1 VRLQVYQVIS
11 TATAT
16 LDNCVEFYVRNQ
28 LPSLPGLPP
37 AEPIVSTLRLR
48 HSLEILPG
56 SNVQITFED
65 TQVNV
70 TGELSLHALP
80 STHSLEMHLASRSP
94 GRLSCMLAQYASLQ
108 AGCPWL
114 RRAGKPG
121 GFHICMHRVALQQLA
136 CVLTHTYCMHMCKA
150 VFEAL
155 DPRESAEDVA
165 LLLRLK

>member
-1 VRLQVYQVIS
+1 MCGLQVYQVIS

-70 TGELSLHALP
+70 TGELSSHAPP
-80 STHSLEMHLASRSP
+80 STHSIDVHRPSRRP
-94 GRLSCMLAQYASLQ
+94 GQLSCMSQYASLQ
-108 AGCPWL
+108 PGYFWL
-114 RRAGKPG
+114 RRAGKPEA
-121 GFHICMHRVALQQLA
+121 FTFA
-136 CVLTHTYCMHMCKA
+136 CIMLPCSGLHA
-150 VFEAL
+150 
-155 DPRESAEDVA
+155 S
-165 LLLRLK
+165 